1 MAERRIQVYPRF
13 VELLNLGRWMPRQ
26 RCGRSVSWH
35 PSFQI
40 APSFNGWQR
49 ARTACIWRESRVE
62 IAHDAYPELDVESYL
77 VKIDELARRARDR
90 CRPGYRTRD
99 ILGQINW
106 VLFVDAGLRANE
118 EDYYDPQN
126 SYLNQVLDR
135 GLGIPISLSIVYW
148 AVAERLGLALA
159 GVNLPVQFM
168 LRFDD
173 EGLTWFV
180 DPFHAG
186 AIYTRQ
192 NCQDRLSEIIQR
204 PIVLTD
210 SLAAPCA
217 IRVVVARMLRNLK
230 AIYGRTQDVE
240 SLLPVQRRLAAL
252 SHDEPGELRDLGLL
266 CAQTERL
273 GEALDS
279 LQSYLDVAPEAGDVH
294 EIRALIESLRHQIA
308 KWN

>member
-1 MAERRIQVYPRF
+1 MWEIGFVAPRF
-13 VELLNLGRWMPRQ
+13 PYSPEFQ
-26 RCGRSVSWH
+26 RLAAGADRVH
-35 PSFQI
+35 LARI
-40 APSFNGWQR
+40 AL
-49 ARTACIWRESRVE
+49 E
-62 IAHDAYPELDVESYL
+62 IARDAHPDLDVESYL
-77 VKIDELARRARDR
+77 EKIDQLARRVRDR
-90 CRPGYRTRD
+90 CRPGYSTRD

-106 VLFVDAGLRANE
+106 VLFVDEGLRANE

-159 GVNLPVQFM
+159 GVNLPVHFM

-192 NCQDRLSEIIQR
+192 NCQDRLSEIIQQ
-204 PIVLTD
+204 PVVLSD

-217 IRVVVARMLRNLK
+217 IRVVVLRMLRNLK
-230 AIYGRTQDVE
+230 AIYGRTQDVK

-266 CAQTERL
+266 CAQTDRL

-279 LQSYLDVAPEAGDVH
+279 LQSYLDAAPMAGDVH
-294 EIRALIESLRHQIA
+294 DIRALIESLRHQIA

>member
-1 MAERRIQVYPRF
+1 MWEIGFVAPRF
-13 VELLNLGRWMPRQ
+13 PNSPEFQ
-26 RCGRSVSWH
+26 RLAAGADRVH
-35 PSFQI
+35 LARI
-40 APSFNGWQR
+40 AL
-49 ARTACIWRESRVE
+49 E
-62 IAHDAYPELDVESYL
+62 IARDAHPDLDVESYL
-77 VKIDELARRARDR
+77 EKIDQLARRVRDR
-90 CRPGYRTRD
+90 CRTGYSTRD

-135 GLGIPISLSIVYW
+135 GLGIPISLSVVYW

-159 GVNLPVQFM
+159 GVNLPVHFM

-192 NCQDRLSEIIQR
+192 NCQVRLSEIIQQ
-204 PIVLTD
+204 PIVLSD

-217 IRVVVARMLRNLK
+217 IRVVVLRMLRNLK

-266 CAQTERL
+266 CAQTDRL

-279 LQSYLDVAPEAGDVH
+279 LQSYLDAAPVAGDVH
-294 EIRALIESLRHQIA
+294 DIRALIESLRHQIA

>member
-1 MAERRIQVYPRF
+1 MWEIGFVAPRF
-13 VELLNLGRWMPRQ
+13 PYSPEFQ
-26 RCGRSVSWH
+26 RLAAGADRVH
-35 PSFQI
+35 LARI
-40 APSFNGWQR
+40 AL
-49 ARTACIWRESRVE
+49 E
-62 IAHDAYPELDVESYL
+62 IARDAHPDLDVESYL
-77 VKIDELARRARDR
+77 EKIDQLARRVRDR
-90 CRPGYRTRD
+90 CRPAYSTRD

-159 GVNLPVQFM
+159 GVNLPVHFM

-192 NCQDRLSEIIQR
+192 NCQDRLSEIIQQ
-204 PIVLTD
+204 PIVLSD

-217 IRVVVARMLRNLK
+217 MRVVVVRMLRNLK

-240 SLLPVQRRLAAL
+240 SLLPIQRRLAAL

-266 CAQTERL
+266 CAQTDRL

-279 LQSYLDVAPEAGDVH
+279 LQSYLDAAPVAGDLD